1 MSERETVV
9 ELPWAADGFPC
20 VEKLRT
26 VLPLT
31 GGIRDGAERWVRG
44 CTAQVA
50 SMDKKREQTLLG
62 GRGVPGA
69 GTYNEMRSSHKP
81 DMNSAKPTAPR
92 VLFGTGERL
101 AMNRSTAH
109 LGPGPGT
116 YVV

>member
-1 MSERETVV
+1 
-9 ELPWAADGFPC
+9 
-20 VEKLRT
+20 
-26 VLPLT
+26 
-31 GGIRDGAERWVRG
+31 
-44 CTAQVA
+44 
-50 SMDKKREQTLLG
+50 MDKKREQTLLG